1 MGERGLANV
10 QIQPTQAALKETEN
24 EEKPMKWRHAWH
36 NHCENSLSF
45 TQKSKMGQ
53 VICNRQFCQLQC
65 PDNTR
70 YVDGKPRVS
79 CTRFYDTSD
88 FTEEYRWSD
97 EIGSCRVCKK
107 PKKIHDPRKDLEY
120 SCHVELI
127 DGKQIEKCDVT
138 CRPGFIF
145 HDRDVDSYTIQC
157 DIETEKWSGVK
168 HMTDKLQ
175 CRKSIF

>member
-1 MGERGLANV
+1 MLNCIERK
-10 QIQPTQAALKETEN
+10 KETET

-79 CTRFYDTSD
+79 CTRFYDTRNKLIL
-88 FTEEYRWSD
+88 F
-97 EIGSCRVCKK
+97 
-107 PKKIHDPRKDLEY
+107 
-120 SCHVELI
+120 VEMLVAN
-127 DGKQIEKCDVT
+127 Q
-138 CRPGFIF
+138 
-145 HDRDVDSYTIQC
+145 
-157 DIETEKWSGVK
+157 
-168 HMTDKLQ
+168 
-175 CRKSIF
+175 